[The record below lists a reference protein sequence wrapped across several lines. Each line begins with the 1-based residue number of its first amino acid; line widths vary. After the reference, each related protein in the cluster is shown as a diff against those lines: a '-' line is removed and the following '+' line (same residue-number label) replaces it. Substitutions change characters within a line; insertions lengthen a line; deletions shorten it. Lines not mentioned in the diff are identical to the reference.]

1 MLQPEERRFAR
12 ALVLGVSSAAFAL
25 VICSCVAHA
34 LRSDG
39 LDTLDAW
46 LRSFAIGI
54 AGSIGICV
62 GANVWHR
69 RVGLDT
75 LHLSATSVRWVT
87 LALAAIPVL
96 FTLHYG
102 VSNMLVATAPALPVT
117 ARTEPVLPPARDY
130 QALVLALLTTGLLH
144 PLLEEIL
151 FRRYVFRLLLDF
163 GPPSALVVSSVAF
176 GALHGWSRQAVLG
189 IAAGFVYGW
198 LYYRSGSL
206 VPAVIAHVGLNTLVI
221 LLHFFVLAG

>member
-1 MLQPEERRFAR
+1 MLQPEERRFAH
-12 ALVLGVSSAAFAL
+12 ALVLGVASAAFAL
-25 VICSCVAHA
+25 VVCSCVTHA

-39 LDTLDAW
+39 LDTMHAW
-46 LRSFAIGI
+46 LSSFAVGI
-54 AGSIGICV
+54 AGSIGILV

-75 LHLSATSVRWVT
+75 LHLSAVKSRWIT
-87 LALAAIPVL
+87 LALATIPVL
-96 FTLHYG
+96 FALHYG
-102 VSNMLVATAPALPVT
+102 LSTMLVAAAPALPVT
-117 ARTEPVLPPARDY
+117 TRTEPVLPPARDY

-151 FRRYVFRLLLDF
+151 FRRYVFRLLLYF
-163 GPPSALVVSSVAF
+163 GLPSALVVSSVAF

-206 VPAVIAHVGLNTLVI
+206 VPAVIAHVGLNSLVI